1 MCRGLAGDRRATG
14 AVGLEGVGDDP
25 TVGHAD
31 AAARL
36 GGDAWIV
43 GHEHDRLAMV
53 GDDRSEQFDDTARV
67 LGIEGSGRLVGKDDR
82 RRGDQ
87 RPGDRSALL
96 LTAGEGI
103 GTVVGAVPHADG
115 LERGAGSRVTAGLGD
130 AVEHQRQADIL
141 DQRQFGEEVV
151 TLEDEADPAPP
162 DNRQVVV
169 AEGGQIDP
177 LEDHLPGGRPGDA
190 TEKVEER
197 ALPRPRGPGDRHELP
212 RLDLDIDTTDRHHA
226 RRRSGGGGEGLLEVY
241 GPEDRHGVTSAGSGT
256 AWREGG
262 AKVIWGTG
270 RSMYPNPQR
279 AVIPNEPT
287 VPVRFSGAIR
297 QRVTNLPD
305 VPPADR
311 IAPITLPDS
320 AMSPRTRCSP
330 PLALLVALASGFPL
344 AAAEEASWP
353 RPAGA
358 PMQLPSSN
366 LPLAV
371 TPDDGLVAG
380 LPMEGLVPSPR
391 TLEEF
396 VALAERSHPRMLAAR
411 ATVEAARG
419 KAVQARLYPNP
430 VIAGFSPQIAGPESQ
445 WSGTVAQDL
454 VTGGKLR
461 LQQQVAIRDIQRAEY
476 ELIRARFDVLS
487 GVRQSYYQL
496 LVAQRRIEIYKL
508 LLDIAKRSY
517 EIGRQL
523 AEAGEGTKA
532 DVLFWSIERDRA
544 EVRILNATVF
554 IETGRRELAA
564 AIGLPRVDIERL
576 EADLFQELPNFDLK
590 ELQEAVVRSNALPRA
605 AEARIA
611 GNQWALERAVVQP
624 IPNINLMGGYQRQVG
639 IPAQDQGLAQ
649 VMMSVPL
656 FDRNQG
662 NIRAARAEIAT
673 ARADLRMVELD
684 LATQTARAVAAYRTS
699 QRLVDWYEEYI
710 LPKARETVTLTQ
722 TLYARGEVTFLSLLQ
737 AQKILTETELA
748 YVDAQAERWTGA
760 VAIADLLQLE
770 EFPPRADAP
779 AAQPMGEPTAR
790 LEEVTAPAAKKPD
803 GAAKPTDKAQPAAPA
818 DAKPNA
824 PVPPQAGRVAE
835 PPALDGP
842 QTVAPQAAARQ
853 TAAPQAEQAFGPP
866 APLSSAGQGGM
877 PLTSANPPPPAAVTL
892 MGGVREASGPDAS
905 PRAQA
910 PAPSSQQAPKRRGLM
925 ALIPDAYLP
934 GRGAAPRR

>member
-1 MCRGLAGDRRATG
+1 
-14 AVGLEGVGDDP
+14 
-25 TVGHAD
+25 
-31 AAARL
+31 
-36 GGDAWIV
+36 
-43 GHEHDRLAMV
+43 
-53 GDDRSEQFDDTARV
+53 
-67 LGIEGSGRLVGKDDR
+67 
-82 RRGDQ
+82 
-87 RPGDRSALL
+87 
-96 LTAGEGI
+96 
-103 GTVVGAVPHADG
+103 
-115 LERGAGSRVTAGLGD
+115 
-130 AVEHQRQADIL
+130 
-141 DQRQFGEEVV
+141 
-151 TLEDEADPAPP
+151 
-162 DNRQVVV
+162 
-169 AEGGQIDP
+169 
-177 LEDHLPGGRPGDA
+177 
-190 TEKVEER
+190 
-197 ALPRPRGPGDRHELP
+197 
-212 RLDLDIDTTDRHHA
+212 
-226 RRRSGGGGEGLLEVY
+226 
-241 GPEDRHGVTSAGSGT
+241 
-256 AWREGG
+256 
-262 AKVIWGTG
+262 
-270 RSMYPNPQR
+270 MYPNTREAP
-279 AVIPNEPT
+279 IPNWRS
-287 VPVRFSGAIR
+287 VPVRICEAIG
-297 QRVTNLPD
+297 QQVTNLPD
-305 VPPADR
+305 VPQAEDFT
-311 IAPITLPDS
+311 PITNLDS

-330 PLALLVALASGFPL
+330 PVALLVALASGFPV

-358 PMQLPSSN
+358 PMQLPSSEV
-366 LPLAV
+366 PLAV
-371 TPDDGLVAG
+371 TPDDGFVDG
-380 LPMEGLVPSPR
+380 IPMEGLVPTPR

-396 VALAERSHPRMLAAR
+396 IALAERSHPRMLAAR
-411 ATVEAARG
+411 AAVEAARG

-454 VTGGKLR
+454 VTAGKLR
-461 LQQQVAIRDIQRAEY
+461 LQQQVAIRDIQRSEY
-476 ELIRARFDVLS
+476 ELIRARFDVLR

-496 LVAQRRIEIYKL
+496 LVAQRRMEIYKL

-576 EADLFQELPNFDLK
+576 EANLFQELPNFDLK
-590 ELQEAVVRSNALPRA
+590 ELQEAVVRSNAMPRA

-779 AAQPMGEPTAR
+779 ATQPMGEPTPR
-790 LEEVTAPAAKKPD
+790 PEEVQAPAAKKQD
-803 GAAKPTDKAQPAAPA
+803 ADAAKPNDKAQPAAPA
-818 DAKPNA
+818 DAKPKA
-824 PVPPQAGRVAE
+824 PVPPQAGRAAE
-835 PPALDGP
+835 PPTLAAP
-842 QTVAPQAAARQ
+842 QTAARQ
-853 TAAPQAEQAFGPP
+853 TAAPQAEQATAPP
-866 APLSSAGQGGM
+866 APLSSAGQGSGR
-877 PLTSANPPPPAAVTL
+877 PLTSTNPLPSATVTL
-892 MGGVREASGPDAS
+892 VGGVREASVPDAS
-905 PRAQA
+905 PRAQD
-910 PAPSSQQAPKRRGLM
+910 PTPSSQQPPKRRGLM
-925 ALIPDAYLP
+925 ALIPDGYLP
-934 GRGAAPRR
+934 GRSAVPRR

>member
-1 MCRGLAGDRRATG
+1 
-14 AVGLEGVGDDP
+14 
-25 TVGHAD
+25 
-31 AAARL
+31 
-36 GGDAWIV
+36 
-43 GHEHDRLAMV
+43 
-53 GDDRSEQFDDTARV
+53 
-67 LGIEGSGRLVGKDDR
+67 
-82 RRGDQ
+82 
-87 RPGDRSALL
+87 
-96 LTAGEGI
+96 
-103 GTVVGAVPHADG
+103 
-115 LERGAGSRVTAGLGD
+115 
-130 AVEHQRQADIL
+130 
-141 DQRQFGEEVV
+141 
-151 TLEDEADPAPP
+151 
-162 DNRQVVV
+162 
-169 AEGGQIDP
+169 
-177 LEDHLPGGRPGDA
+177 
-190 TEKVEER
+190 
-197 ALPRPRGPGDRHELP
+197 
-212 RLDLDIDTTDRHHA
+212 
-226 RRRSGGGGEGLLEVY
+226 
-241 GPEDRHGVTSAGSGT
+241 
-256 AWREGG
+256 
-262 AKVIWGTG
+262 
-270 RSMYPNPQR
+270 
-279 AVIPNEPT
+279 
-287 VPVRFSGAIR
+287 
-297 QRVTNLPD
+297 
-305 VPPADR
+305 
-311 IAPITLPDS
+311 
-320 AMSPRTRCSP
+320 MSPRTRFAP
-330 PLALLVALASGFPL
+330 PVALLIALASGFPV

-353 RPAGA
+353 RPPGA
-358 PMQLPSSN
+358 PMQLPSSEV
-366 LPLAV
+366 PLAV
-371 TPDDGLVAG
+371 APDDGFVDG
-380 LPMEGLVPSPR
+380 LPMEGLVPTPR

-411 ATVEAARG
+411 AAVEAARG

-430 VIAGFSPQIAGPESQ
+430 VIAGFSPQIAGPSSQ

-461 LQQQVAIRDIQRAEY
+461 LQQQAAIRDIQRTEY
-476 ELIRARFDVLS
+476 ELIRARFDVLR

-496 LVAQRRIEIYKL
+496 LVAQRRMEIYKL

-590 ELQEAVVRSNALPRA
+590 ELQEAVVRSNAMPRA

-639 IPAQDQGLAQ
+639 VPAEDQGLAQ

-684 LATQTARAVAAYRTS
+684 LATQTAQAVAAYRTS

-779 AAQPMGEPTAR
+779 AAQPMGEPAAR
-790 LEEVTAPAAKKPD
+790 PEEVEAPAAKKPD
-803 GAAKPTDKAQPAAPA
+803 AGAAKPNDKPTATEKPAAPA
-818 DAKPNA
+818 DAKPKA
-824 PVPPQAGRVAE
+824 PVPPQAGRAAE
-835 PPALDGP
+835 PPALAAP
-842 QTVAPQAAARQ
+842 QTD
-853 TAAPQAEQAFGPP
+853 APQAEQAFVPP
-866 APLSSAGQGGM
+866 APISSAGQGSGR
-877 PLTSANPPPPAAVTL
+877 PLPSTDPLPSDAVTL
-892 MGGVREASGPDAS
+892 VGGVREDSAPDAS
-905 PRAQA
+905 PRVQA
-910 PAPSSQQAPKRRGLM
+910 PAPSSQQPPKRRGLM
-925 ALIPDAYLP
+925 GLIPDAYLP

>member
-1 MCRGLAGDRRATG
+1 
-14 AVGLEGVGDDP
+14 
-25 TVGHAD
+25 
-31 AAARL
+31 
-36 GGDAWIV
+36 
-43 GHEHDRLAMV
+43 
-53 GDDRSEQFDDTARV
+53 
-67 LGIEGSGRLVGKDDR
+67 
-82 RRGDQ
+82 
-87 RPGDRSALL
+87 
-96 LTAGEGI
+96 
-103 GTVVGAVPHADG
+103 
-115 LERGAGSRVTAGLGD
+115 
-130 AVEHQRQADIL
+130 
-141 DQRQFGEEVV
+141 
-151 TLEDEADPAPP
+151 
-162 DNRQVVV
+162 
-169 AEGGQIDP
+169 
-177 LEDHLPGGRPGDA
+177 
-190 TEKVEER
+190 
-197 ALPRPRGPGDRHELP
+197 
-212 RLDLDIDTTDRHHA
+212 
-226 RRRSGGGGEGLLEVY
+226 
-241 GPEDRHGVTSAGSGT
+241 
-256 AWREGG
+256 
-262 AKVIWGTG
+262 
-270 RSMYPNPQR
+270 MYPNPQR
-279 AVIPNEPT
+279 AVIPNRPT
-287 VPVRFSGAIR
+287 VPVRFSGAIG

-305 VPPADR
+305 VPPADSF
-311 IAPITLPDS
+311 APITHLDS

-330 PLALLVALASGFPL
+330 PVALLVALASGFPL

-353 RPAGA
+353 RPPGA
-358 PMQLPSSN
+358 PMQLPSSD

-380 LPMEGLVPSPR
+380 LPMEGTVPTPR

-411 ATVEAARG
+411 AIVEAARG
-419 KAVQARLYPNP
+419 RAVQARLYPNP
-430 VIAGFSPQIAGPESQ
+430 VIAGFSPQIAGPSSQ

-461 LQQQVAIRDIQRAEY
+461 LQQQAAIRDIQRTEY
-476 ELIRARFDVLS
+476 ELIRARFDVLR

-624 IPNINLMGGYQRQVG
+624 IPNVNLMGGYQRQVG
-639 IPAQDQGLAQ
+639 IPAEDQGLAQ

-662 NIRAARAEIAT
+662 NIRAARADIAT
-673 ARADLRMVELD
+673 ARASLRMVELD
-684 LATQTARAVAAYRTS
+684 LATQTAQAVAAYRTS

-748 YVDAQAERWTGA
+748 YVDAQAERWNGA

-779 AAQPMGEPTAR
+779 AAQPMGEATAR
-790 LEEVTAPAAKKPD
+790 PEEVPAPAAKKPD
-803 GAAKPTDKAQPAAPA
+803 AGPAKPNAKPTDKPNATEKPAAPA
-818 DAKPNA
+818 DATPKA
-824 PVPPQAGRVAE
+824 PVPPQAGRAAE
-835 PPALDGP
+835 PPA
-842 QTVAPQAAARQ
+842 VAAPLTAAPR
-853 TAAPQAEQAFGPP
+853 TAAPQAEQAFVPP
-866 APLSSAGQGGM
+866 APISSPGQGSGR
-877 PLTSANPPPPAAVTL
+877 PLTSTDPLPSAAVTL
-892 MGGVREASGPDAS
+892 VGGVREPSGPEAS

-910 PAPSSQQAPKRRGLM
+910 PAGAPQQPPKRRGLM